1 MSNKPAQRNKQ
12 IIAVAV
18 ALTFGLGA
26 FMFPAMRNSVPLAY
40 ASNWHPA
47 HLNVNVHQLLA
58 QINQCVDQGTQCFNS
73 GNNQA
78 NIHLPQ
84 GWFNHI
90 DLGQSLAQVNDC
102 SGGSTCINS
111 GNNNANIH
119 VGNHHSN
126 SYSDYVKIDQSLAQ
140 ENHCSGG
147 STCINSGS
155 NNANINTN

>member
-1 MSNKPAQRNKQ
+1 MSNKSAQRDKQ
-12 IIAVAV
+12 IIPVAV

-26 FMFPAMRNSVPLAY
+26 FMFPAMTNSVPIAF

-47 HLNVNVHQLLA
+47 HLNVNLHQLLA
-58 QINQCVDQGTQCFNS
+58 QINRCVDQGTQCFNS

-78 NIHLPQ
+78 NIRLHQ

-111 GNNNANIH
+111 GSNNANIN
-119 VGNHHSN
+119 VGNHHSSSN
-126 SYSDYVKIDQSLAQ
+126 SNYVKIDQSIAQ

-155 NNANINTN
+155 NNANININ